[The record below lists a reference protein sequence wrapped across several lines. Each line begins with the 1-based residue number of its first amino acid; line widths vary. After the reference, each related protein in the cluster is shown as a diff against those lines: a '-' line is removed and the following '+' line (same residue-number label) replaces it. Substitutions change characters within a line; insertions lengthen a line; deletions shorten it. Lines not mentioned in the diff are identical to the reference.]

1 MKKLVGCLVVM
12 VSLAVL
18 GFIGFALLAMFVSVK
33 ISVPNQPTQTPPTEQ
48 AKTPEKPIEKEPLAA
63 PSPPPTPTKSEPPK
77 KRTYKIGD
85 TVSIGDFTYNAYRY
99 AWSNSISDNPILDK
113 QPDATWLILEIAVRN
128 DGQSSA
134 NVPSFELRDK
144 SGNKYETSPFSFRL
158 KDNIGPM
165 NSLNPG
171 VTKQGF
177 ILFDL
182 HMGPHYEL
190 VVSSGGFGGFLAET
204 ETIDLGI
211 MNPSVEFAQMREAA
225 KQAEAEKAKQTAEAR
240 RAKAA
245 EKAAS
250 MPMREWAS
258 KDGKFRTKAK
268 YVSKGGPKVT
278 LEKEDGK
285 QVTIDLDKLSDADN
299 EYVKSLLN

>member
-1 MKKLVGCLVVM
+1 MKKLVGCLVAM

-18 GFIGFALLAMFVSVK
+18 GFIGFVLLAMFVSVK
-33 ISVPNQPTQTPPTEQ
+33 IPVPNPPTQTPSTEQ

-63 PSPPPTPTKSEPPK
+63 PSPTPPPTKTEPPK
-77 KRTYKIGD
+77 KRTYGFGD
-85 TVSIGDFTYNAYRY
+85 TVSAGDFTYSAFRY
-99 AWSNSISDNPILDK
+99 VWTTTLSDNPLLDK
-113 QPDATWLILEIAVRN
+113 RPDATWLLLEIAVRN
-128 DGQSSA
+128 DGRSA
-134 NVPSFELRDK
+134 AMVPSFEIRDK
-144 SGNKYETSPFSFRL
+144 SGRSFQPSPHSWTIA
-158 KDNIGPM
+158 DSIGILD
-165 NSLNPG
+165 SLNPG

-182 HMGPHYEL
+182 NMGPHYEL
-190 VVSSGGFGGFLAET
+190 VVSSGGFLAET
-204 ETIDLGI
+204 KSIDLGI
-211 MNPSVEFAQMREAA
+211 MNPSVEFAQSKEAA
-225 KQAEAEKAKQTAEAR
+225 KQAEAEKAKETAEAR

-258 KDGKFRTKAK
+258 KDGKFKTKAK

-285 QVTIDLDKLSDADN
+285 QVTIDLDKLSDEDN